1 MRRIHKIFL
10 TGCGYAVLILSLFYA
25 FAAISKFV
33 SQSIAPGQFILIVS
47 FGFIISL
54 AEFMYEELKVKK
66 IYKCLIHYG
75 VLLIAFCL
83 IFIVSGNISAQKPS
97 AVFVA
102 IILYTILYFAVWA
115 IVHFVRKAINYADDK
130 LEAKSENTKKQ
141 SRKTNNKG
149 TYKPLYGDG
158 DKS

>member
-66 IYKCLIHYG
+66 VYKCLIHYG
-75 VLLIAFCL
+75 VLLAAFYL
-83 IFIVSGNISAQKPS
+83 IFIISGKISAQKPS

-102 IILYTILYFAVWA
+102 IILYTILYCTVWA
-115 IVHFVRKAINYADDK
+115 IVHFSRKAINYADDK
-130 LEAKSENTKKQ
+130 LEAKSGNI
-141 SRKTNNKG
+141 RKTSNKTDNKG

-158 DKS
+158 DK

>member
-1 MRRIHKIFL
+1 MRRINKLFL
-10 TGCGYAVLILSLFYA
+10 TGCGYSVLILSLFYA

-75 VLLIAFCL
+75 ILLVAFCL

-97 AVFVA
+97 AIFVA
-102 IILYTILYFAVWA
+102 IILYTILYFTVWA
-115 IVHFVRKAINYADDK
+115 IVHFARKAINYADDK
-130 LEAKSENTKKQ
+130 LETKSKETSKLSKK
-141 SRKTNNKG
+141 TDNKG

-158 DKS
+158 DK